1 MRVGILAGVVMWI
14 VVVVLLTG
22 CAGFTVQFGV
32 HEVNETVKT
41 EKLVKKE
48 K

>member
-1 MRVGILAGVVMWI
+1 MRVGILAS
-14 VVVVLLTG
+14 VVLWILILTLTG
-22 CAGFTVQFGV
+22 CAGFTVQFGI

-41 EKLVKKE
+41 EKLVNKE